1 MCGAPPGGFGGLFVT
16 LTLMAKFVSRRIS
29 VCGAGSGFCWTGIDC
44 LASSTFCAFTGN
56 RFGVSVGV
64 VVCPAC
70 TTVDELP
77 DVVVAAREPLVP
89 VTTPVDAVVPAA
101 VVWVVPV
108 PDAVVGDAVVD
119 AAVVDA
125 AAPVVAVADVEL
137 PVVGPATLV
146 VADEDVAPCVVVVAG
161 AAVVVIGATV
171 VVIGAAVVVIGAAVV
186 VTAGAAVVTAG
197 AAVVVMTGGAV
208 VVITGGAVVVITGA
222 GATVVCGAKVCTGAS
237 CVGAGSGAGGGGGGG
252 ASCVGGGSCTVRGAG
267 AGVVVVT
274 GRALAGTTTPLV
286 SAVNEMATPEAR
298 TTIACRPRQIRS
310 VPVIV
315 ATLSPRP
322 WRCHAPSEMRGE

>member
-1 MCGAPPGGFGGLFVT
+1 

-44 LASSTFCAFTGN
+44 LASSTSCAFTGN

-77 DVVVAAREPLVP
+77 DVVVAVREPLVP
-89 VTTPVDAVVPAA
+89 VTTPVDDAVVPAA
-101 VVWVVPV
+101 VVWVVSV
-108 PDAVVGDAVVD
+108 PDAVVDD
-119 AAVVDA
+119 AVVDA

-146 VADEDVAPCVVVVAG
+146 VADVDVAPPVVVVAG
-161 AAVVVIGATV
+161 ATVVVTAGAAV

-197 AAVVVMTGGAV
+197 AAVVV
-208 VVITGGAVVVITGA
+208 ITGGAVVVITGA
-222 GATVVCGAKVCTGAS
+222 CATVVCGAKVSTGAS
-237 CVGAGSGAGGGGGGG
+237 CVGGG
-252 ASCVGGGSCTVRGAG
+252 ASCVGGGASDVGSCTVRGDG

-274 GRALAGTTTPLV
+274 GRALAGTTTPPV

-298 TTIACRPRQIRS
+298 TTIACRPRQTRS
-310 VPVIV
+310 IPVIV

>member
-1 MCGAPPGGFGGLFVT
+1 M
-16 LTLMAKFVSRRIS
+16 
-29 VCGAGSGFCWTGIDC
+29 
-44 LASSTFCAFTGN
+44 
-56 RFGVSVGV
+56 

-77 DVVVAAREPLVP
+77 DVVVAVREPLVP
-89 VTTPVDAVVPAA
+89 VTTPVDDAVVPAA
-101 VVWVVPV
+101 VVWVVSV
-108 PDAVVGDAVVD
+108 PDAVVDDAAVD
-119 AAVVDA
+119 DAVVDA

-146 VADEDVAPCVVVVAG
+146 VADEDVAPPVVVVAG
-161 AAVVVIGATV
+161 ATV
-171 VVIGAAVVVIGAAVV
+171 VVTAGAAVVVIGAAVV
-186 VTAGAAVVTAG
+186 VTAGAAVVTSG
-197 AAVVVMTGGAV
+197 AAV

-237 CVGAGSGAGGGGGGG
+237 CVGAGSGAGGGGGGASCVGGG
-252 ASCVGGGSCTVRGAG
+252 ASCVGGGSSTVRGAG

-274 GRALAGTTTPLV
+274 GKALAGTTTPLV
-286 SAVNEMATPEAR
+286 SAVNAMATPEAR

>member
-1 MCGAPPGGFGGLFVT
+1 
-16 LTLMAKFVSRRIS
+16 MAKFVSRRIS
-29 VCGAGSGFCWTGIDC
+29 VGGAGSGFCWTGIDC

-77 DVVVAAREPLVP
+77 DVVVAVREPLVP
-89 VTTPVDAVVPAA
+89 VTTPVDDAVVPAA
-101 VVWVVPV
+101 VVWVVSV
-108 PDAVVGDAVVD
+108 PDAVVDDAVVD
-119 AAVVDA
+119 DAVVDA

-146 VADEDVAPCVVVVAG
+146 VADEDVAPCVVVVA
-161 AAVVVIGATV
+161 GATV

-208 VVITGGAVVVITGA
+208 VVITGA
-222 GATVVCGAKVCTGAS
+222 GATVV
-237 CVGAGSGAGGGGGGG
+237 
-252 ASCVGGGSCTVRGAG
+252 
-267 AGVVVVT
+267 
-274 GRALAGTTTPLV
+274 
-286 SAVNEMATPEAR
+286 
-298 TTIACRPRQIRS
+298 
-310 VPVIV
+310 
-315 ATLSPRP
+315 
-322 WRCHAPSEMRGE
+322 

>member
-1 MCGAPPGGFGGLFVT
+1 LLT

-77 DVVVAAREPLVP
+77 DVVVAVREPLVP
-89 VTTPVDAVVPAA
+89 VTTPVDDAVVPAA
-101 VVWVVPV
+101 VVCVVSV
-108 PDAVVGDAVVD
+108 PDAAVDDAAVD
-119 AAVVDA
+119 DAAVDDAVVDA

-146 VADEDVAPCVVVVAG
+146 VADEDVAPPVVVVAG
-161 AAVVVIGATV
+161 ATV
-171 VVIGAAVVVIGAAVV
+171 VVTAGAAVVVIGAAVV

-197 AAVVVMTGGAV
+197 AAV

-237 CVGAGSGAGGGGGGG
+237 CVGSGAGGGG
-252 ASCVGGGSCTVRGAG
+252 ASCVGGGASCVGGGASYVGSCTVRGAG

-274 GRALAGTTTPLV
+274 GKALAGTTTPLV
-286 SAVNEMATPEAR
+286 SAVNEMATPEAT

>member
-1 MCGAPPGGFGGLFVT
+1 
-16 LTLMAKFVSRRIS
+16 
-29 VCGAGSGFCWTGIDC
+29 
-44 LASSTFCAFTGN
+44 
-56 RFGVSVGV
+56 V

-77 DVVVAAREPLVP
+77 DVVVAVREPLVP
-89 VTTPVDAVVPAA
+89 VTTPVDDAVVPAA
-101 VVWVVPV
+101 VVWVVSV
-108 PDAVVGDAVVD
+108 PDAVVDDAVVD
-119 AAVVDA
+119 AG
-125 AAPVVAVADVEL
+125 APVVAVADVEL

-146 VADEDVAPCVVVVAG
+146 VAGEDVAPRV
-161 AAVVVIGATV
+161 
-171 VVIGAAVVVIGAAVV
+171 VVVIGAAVV
-186 VTAGAAVVTAG
+186 VTAGAGVVTAG
-197 AAVVVMTGGAV
+197 AAVVVITCGAV

-222 GATVVCGAKVCTGAS
+222 GATVVCGVKVCTGAS
-237 CVGAGSGAGGGGGGG
+237 WVGAGSGGGGG
-252 ASCVGGGSCTVRGAG
+252 ASCVGGGGGGGSSCVGGGASCVGGGASCCTVRGAG

>member
-1 MCGAPPGGFGGLFVT
+1 
-16 LTLMAKFVSRRIS
+16 MAKFVSRRIS

-44 LASSTFCAFTGN
+44 LASSTFWAFTGN

-77 DVVVAAREPLVP
+77 DVVVAVREPLVP
-89 VTTPVDAVVPAA
+89 VTTPVGDALVPAA
-101 VVWVVPV
+101 VVWVVSV
-108 PDAVVGDAVVD
+108 PDAVVDDAAVDDAVVD
-119 AAVVDA
+119 P

-146 VADEDVAPCVVVVAG
+146 VADEDVAPRVVVVA
-161 AAVVVIGATV
+161 
-171 VVIGAAVVVIGAAVV
+171 GAAVVVIGAAVV

-197 AAVVVMTGGAV
+197 AAV

-237 CVGAGSGAGGGGGGG
+237 CVGAGSGGGGG
-252 ASCVGGGSCTVRGAG
+252 ASCVGGGASCVGGGASCVGGGSSTVRGAG

-274 GRALAGTTTPLV
+274 GKALAGTTTPLV
-286 SAVNEMATPEAR
+286 SAVNAMATPEAR